1 MATLFGCFNR
11 RVSAVGW
18 ILDANG
24 QIGVRYSLAEGFDR

>member
-24 QIGVRYSLAEGFDR
+24 QIGYSDWVFSC